1 MSMPGSCRMSTCCCS
16 GVGLCGLRSIEL
28 AKRRCVHASVFRPLS
43 LFAAPAHGKAA
54 SLWPRSSVR
63 RDVHEDR
70 DRFCSPVRCFA
81 VLARRTPVRCFPSP
95 KFETWRGRGVCRGRG
110 VSWPCTGTGRA
121 ATKSEQVMS
130 LLDGKLGVAFKDL
143 IVSNSSAT
151 RAAAS
156 RRTG

>member
-63 RDVHEDR
+63 RDVHENR

-95 KFETWRGRGVCRGRG
+95 KFETWRGRGV
-110 VSWPCTGTGRA
+110 SWPERVVAVHGYGSCR

-130 LLDGKLGVAFKDL
+130 LLDGKLGVA
-143 IVSNSSAT
+143 
-151 RAAAS
+151 
-156 RRTG
+156 